1 MGAMEKWNHEN
12 SSLTSERRLMNE
24 ALARIGQIETQ
35 GAARR
40 SGRLVFILDLTG
52 SRKASLRQARIATAE
67 MFTAV
72 KRIGSVAVR
81 LIYYRGV
88 RECKSSDWQSDP
100 EVISRAMKSLSV
112 ETGETQI
119 ARSLRLVL
127 EREKEP
133 VSGIVFIGDQS
144 EDDPEELAH
153 LAAALGK
160 KHIPIF
166 VFHECQDRNEGA
178 REAKPIFKLM
188 AEASNGVYSEFET
201 DSCNQLGELLSTVA
215 AFSAGGIEGVKQV
228 GHAVTPQA
236 RELQSRLLLL
246 GPAPE
251 KG

>member
-1 MGAMEKWNHEN
+1 MGEMEKWKNGDTP
-12 SSLTSERRLMNE
+12 LTPERRLMNE
-24 ALARIGQIETQ
+24 ALARIGQSETQ

-52 SRKASLRQARIATAE
+52 SRKASLRQAHVATAE
-67 MFTAV
+67 MFAAV

-81 LIYYRGV
+81 LIYYRGDH
-88 RECKSSDWQSDP
+88 ECKASEWQSDP
-100 EVISRAMKSLSV
+100 EIISRAMQLLSV

-133 VSGIVFIGDQS
+133 VSGVVFIGDQC

-153 LAAALGK
+153 LAAALGE
-160 KHIPIF
+160 KHIPVF
-166 VFHECQDRNEGA
+166 VFHEVQDWNQGA
-178 REAKPIFKLM
+178 LEAKPIFKLM
-188 AEASNGVYSEFET
+188 AEASNGVYLEFE
-201 DSCNQLGELLSTVA
+201 SGSSGQLGELLSSVA
-215 AFSAGGIEGVKQV
+215 AFITAGEGVKQV
-228 GHAVTPQA
+228 GQAVTPQA